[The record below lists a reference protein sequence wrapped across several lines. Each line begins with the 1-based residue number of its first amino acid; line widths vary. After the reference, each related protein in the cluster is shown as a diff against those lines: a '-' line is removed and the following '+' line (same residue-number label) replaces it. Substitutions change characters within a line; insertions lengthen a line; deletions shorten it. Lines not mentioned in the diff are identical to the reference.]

1 MASLASSVS
10 FLRVCT
16 HVYACTHP
24 IQSLTQKNLWC
35 SLRSMYMSI
44 LPGITYVSG
53 EQSNITVPAEICE
66 QLSFSAKANIV
77 YILMRC
83 HFSFTSPFLQHCFL
97 QSGVLGG
104 QMKKDDFSRG
114 YGSLQ
119 IGFQMPRCYL
129 NRNVIH
135 SNIRVWQYR
144 PITWDVPEKFVYL
157 L

>member
-1 MASLASSVS
+1 
-10 FLRVCT
+10 
-16 HVYACTHP
+16 
-24 IQSLTQKNLWC
+24 
-35 SLRSMYMSI
+35 
-44 LPGITYVSG
+44 
-53 EQSNITVPAEICE
+53 
-66 QLSFSAKANIV
+66 
-77 YILMRC
+77 
-83 HFSFTSPFLQHCFL
+83 
-97 QSGVLGG
+97 
-104 QMKKDDFSRG
+104 MKKDDFSRG